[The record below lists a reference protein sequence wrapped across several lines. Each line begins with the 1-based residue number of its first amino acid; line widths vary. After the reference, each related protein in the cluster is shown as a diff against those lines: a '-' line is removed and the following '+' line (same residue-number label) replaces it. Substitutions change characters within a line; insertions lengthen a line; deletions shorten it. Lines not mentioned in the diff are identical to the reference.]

1 MAAIAL
7 AIAHPIRGQYGSSLT
22 RLASRQGSTRRT
34 ALRTIVTSLGC
45 RLAIGLSGTSLSTCQ
60 RAIVAKIT
68 TGTEH
73 GNHTGISKR
82 VSIGSA
88 AWFLIQE
95 ELQTPLKSLYPG
107 WQPRALTVG
116 DAVGTFV
123 GAFGTG
129 VACDVFE
136 VGVRAG

>member
-82 VSIGSA
+82 VSIGQRRGSHTGRVTNPTKELISGLA
-88 AWFLIQE
+88 A
-95 ELQTPLKSLYPG
+95 
-107 WQPRALTVG
+107 RALTVG